1 MEASGL
7 VSHLERDTGTPTLL
21 LQRQLH
27 PKERSVGYSL
37 LSSVLWELRHYQ
49 GECYETENKRNG
61 WDGSFS
67 LEVYELTAEMG
78 QKQRYI

>member
-1 MEASGL
+1 MEVSGL
-7 VSHLERDTGTPTLL
+7 VSHLECDTGTATLL

-37 LSSVLWELRHYQ
+37 LSSVLWELRHHQ
-49 GECYETENKRNG
+49 GECCETEYKRNG
-61 WDGSFS
+61 WDESFS
-67 LEVYELTAEMG
+67 LEVYELIAEMG

>member
-7 VSHLERDTGTPTLL
+7 VSHLGRDTGTPTLL

-67 LEVYELTAEMG
+67 LEVYELTAEKG

>member
-27 PKERSVGYSL
+27 PKERSVGYS
-37 LSSVLWELRHYQ
+37 RYQ
-49 GECYETENKRNG
+49 V
-61 WDGSFS
+61 SFES
-67 LEVYELTAEMG
+67 
-78 QKQRYI
+78 

>member
-7 VSHLERDTGTPTLL
+7 VSHLGRDTGTPTLL

-27 PKERSVGYSL
+27 PKEISVGYSL